1 MIKISVD
8 PAVAYDMLSILSVK
22 SAANPAVRPDWDRM
36 IVEIIE
42 QVGQEKHDQ
51 VMKEVYPILYAVNS
65 AIFNRIDDLKKSDDP
80 IDAREI
86 DALNLERWQT
96 KRRLQKRFFS
106 EEPLSEIKLGYIN
119 T

>member
-1 MIKISVD
+1 MIKISID

-22 SAANPAVRPDWDRM
+22 SAVNPAARPDWDRM

-51 VMKEVYPILYAVNS
+51 VMKEIYPILYAYNS

-86 DALNLERWQT
+86 DALNLERWRL
-96 KRRLQKRFFS
+96 KRRLQKQFFP
-106 EEPLSEIKLGYIN
+106 EAPLNEIKLGYPN